1 MALDATDA
9 AYADYIASKGAMQG
23 PPPVGQADPTDTAYA
38 AYQASKNT
46 KGAPADVPNW
56 IDAALIGAGRF
67 VDKSAYGL
75 RSGVQSLLGNNVVN
89 AIDKL
94 GTTLGMAPSTSL
106 TPQAQAQNE
115 GIYSNLQQQQPVAT
129 FMGEMA
135 PTFAAGTPALQGLL
149 GAIQP
154 GSPQDRI
161 LSGMFGYGGMKLGD
175 LAGSLLGRLIGPKSM
190 NAATA
195 ANQYG
200 IPQTV
205 GQTTNFLKKPA
216 QITESVL
223 QNLPF
228 SAGVMSNASDATYGA
243 FNRAVSNTFGSDST
257 KLTPQVLGDA
267 KQALGTKIGDIAANN
282 SLSVTPTFAQSIA
295 DWSKWGEQN
304 LVGDSQTAFNKKLD
318 QIIGSIGDDGTIPGT
333 IYHANDSALGRMA
346 KSGADGDLRYGAAGL
361 RQTLRDAFDAS
372 ISDADAD
379 AWATTR
385 RQYQNLQIVANA
397 TKGSPEGTLSPA
409 QLLTQVNKAQ
419 PNAKFGAGND
429 LAQLAQWAPTN
440 IGDSIPNSGSI
451 QRAFYQNL
459 ITNPLSTA
467 AGLGGGIYGLN
478 EMRKE
483 GFGLRPADALLAPL
497 IMYGA
502 ARGLAGAPA
511 SAFTR
516 NLLERG
522 GQTLGQLATF
532 SRGAGAGEGVAGP
545 PLPIF
550 GPGFGQ

>member
-23 PPPVGQADPTDTAYA
+23 PPPVGQVDPTDTAYD

-46 KGAPADVPNW
+46 KSAPADVPNW

-129 FMGEMA
+129 FLGEMA
-135 PTFAAGTPALQGLL
+135 PSFAAGTPVLQGLL
-149 GAIQP
+149 AALQP
-154 GSPQDRI
+154 GSAADRAKAAA
-161 LSGMFGYGGMKLGD
+161 FGYGGMKLGD
-175 LAGSLLGRLIGPKSM
+175 LAGSALGRLFGPASM
-190 NAATA
+190 DAATA

-216 QITESVL
+216 QVTESVL

-243 FNRAVSNTFGSDST
+243 FNRAVSNTFGADST
-257 KLTPQVLGDA
+257 KLTPQVLGTA
-267 KQALGTKIGDIAANN
+267 KDTIGPQIGDIADRNV
-282 SLSVTPTFAQSIA
+282 LKVTPTFAQSIA
-295 DWSKWGEQN
+295 DWSTWAPN
-304 LVGDSQTAFNKKLD
+304 NIAGDSLTLFNKKLD
-318 QIIGSIGDDGTIPGT
+318 QIVNAIGPSGDIPGT
-333 IYHANDSALGRMA
+333 LYHSMDGVLGRMA
-346 KSGADGDLRYGAAGL
+346 NSGTDSDLRFGAAGL
-361 RQTLRDAFDAS
+361 RQTMRDGFDAS
-372 ISDADAD
+372 ISPADAD
-379 AWATTR
+379 AWSTLR
-385 RQYQNLQIVANA
+385 RQYQNVQIVANA
-397 TKGSPEGTLSPA
+397 AKGSPEGTISPS

-419 PNAKFGAGND
+419 KNAKFGAGND
-429 LAQLAQWAPTN
+429 LAKLAQWAQPN

-451 QRAFYQNL
+451 QRSFYQNL

-467 AGLGGGIYGLN
+467 AGIGGGLYGLN
-478 EMRKE
+478 EMKE
-483 GFGLRPADALLAPL
+483 KGFGIGPADALLAPL

-516 NLLERG
+516 NLLERS

-550 GPGFGQ
+550 GPVPGQ

>member
-23 PPPVGQADPTDTAYA
+23 PPPVGQVDPTDTAYA

-75 RSGVQSLLGNNVVN
+75 RSGVQSLLGDNVVN

-129 FMGEMA
+129 FLGEMA
-135 PTFAAGTPALQGLL
+135 PSFAAGTPVLQGLL
-149 GAIQP
+149 AALQP
-154 GSPQDRI
+154 GSAADRAKAAA
-161 LSGMFGYGGMKLGD
+161 FGYGGMKLGD
-175 LAGSLLGRLIGPKSM
+175 LAGSALGRLFGPASM
-190 NAATA
+190 DAATA

-216 QITESVL
+216 QVTESVL

-243 FNRAVSNTFGSDST
+243 FNRAVSNTFGADST
-257 KLTPQVLGDA
+257 KLTPQVLGTA
-267 KQALGTKIGDIAANN
+267 KDTIGPQIGDIADRNV
-282 SLSVTPTFAQSIA
+282 LKVTPTFAQSIA
-295 DWSKWGEQN
+295 DWSTWAPN
-304 LVGDSQTAFNKKLD
+304 NIAGDSLTLFNKKLD
-318 QIIGSIGDDGTIPGT
+318 QIVNAIGPSGDIPGT
-333 IYHANDSALGRMA
+333 LYHSMDGVLGRMA
-346 KSGADGDLRYGAAGL
+346 NSGTDSDLRFGAAGL
-361 RQTLRDAFDAS
+361 RQTMRDGFDAS
-372 ISDADAD
+372 ISPADAD
-379 AWATTR
+379 AWSTLR
-385 RQYQNLQIVANA
+385 RQYQNVQIVANA
-397 TKGSPEGTLSPA
+397 AKGSPEGTISPS

-419 PNAKFGAGND
+419 KNAKFGAGND
-429 LAQLAQWAPTN
+429 LAKLAQWAQPN

-451 QRAFYQNL
+451 QRSFYQNL

-467 AGLGGGIYGLN
+467 AGIGGGLYGLN
-478 EMRKE
+478 EMKE
-483 GFGLRPADALLAPL
+483 KGFGIGPADALLAPL

-516 NLLERG
+516 NLLERS

-550 GPGFGQ
+550 GPVPGQ

>member
-23 PPPVGQADPTDTAYA
+23 PPPVGQVDPTDTAYA

-75 RSGVQSLLGNNVVN
+75 RSGVQSLLGDNVVN

-129 FMGEMA
+129 FLGEMA
-135 PTFAAGTPALQGLL
+135 PSFAAGTPVLQGLL
-149 GAIQP
+149 AALQP
-154 GSPQDRI
+154 GSAADRAKAAA
-161 LSGMFGYGGMKLGD
+161 FGYGGMKLGD
-175 LAGSLLGRLIGPKSM
+175 LAGSALGRLFGPASM
-190 NAATA
+190 DAATA

-216 QITESVL
+216 QVTESVL

-243 FNRAVSNTFGSDST
+243 FNRAVSNTFGADST
-257 KLTPQVLGDA
+257 KLTPQVLGTA
-267 KQALGTKIGDIAANN
+267 KDTIGPQIGDIADRNV
-282 SLSVTPTFAQSIA
+282 LKVTPTFAQSIA
-295 DWSKWGEQN
+295 DWSTWAPN
-304 LVGDSQTAFNKKLD
+304 NIAGDSLTLFNKKLD
-318 QIIGSIGDDGTIPGT
+318 QIVNAIGPSGDIPGT
-333 IYHANDSALGRMA
+333 LYHSMDGVLGRMA
-346 KSGADGDLRYGAAGL
+346 NSGTDSDLRFGAAGL
-361 RQTLRDAFDAS
+361 RQTMRDGFDAS
-372 ISDADAD
+372 ISPADAD
-379 AWATTR
+379 AWSTLR
-385 RQYQNLQIVANA
+385 RQYQNVQIVANA
-397 TKGSPEGTLSPA
+397 AKGSPEGTISPS

-419 PNAKFGAGND
+419 KNAKFGAGND
-429 LAQLAQWAPTN
+429 LAKLAQWAQPN

-451 QRAFYQNL
+451 QRSFYQNL

-467 AGLGGGIYGLN
+467 AGIGGGLYGLN
-478 EMRKE
+478 EMKE
-483 GFGLRPADALLAPL
+483 KGFGIGPADALLAPL

-550 GPGFGQ
+550 GPVPGQ

>member
-23 PPPVGQADPTDTAYA
+23 PPPVGQVDPTDTAYS
-38 AYQASKNT
+38 AYLASKDA
-46 KGAPADVPNW
+46 KGAPTDVPNW

-75 RSGVQSLLGNNVVN
+75 RSGVQSLFGDNAVN

-129 FMGEMA
+129 FLGEMA
-135 PTFAAGTPALQGLL
+135 PSFAAGTPMLQGLL
-149 GAIQP
+149 AALQP
-154 GSPQDRI
+154 GSAADRAKAAA
-161 LSGMFGYGGMKLGD
+161 FGYGGMKLGD
-175 LAGSLLGRLIGPKSM
+175 LAGSALGRLFGPASM
-190 NAATA
+190 DAATA
-195 ANQYG
+195 SNQYG

-205 GQTTNFLKKPA
+205 GQTTNFLQKPA

-228 SAGVMSNASDATYGA
+228 SAGTMGSAADATFGQ
-243 FNRAVSNTFGSDST
+243 FNRAVSNTFGADST

-267 KQALGTKIGDIAANN
+267 KQALGTQIGDIAANN
-282 SLSVTPTFAQSIA
+282 SLNVTPTFAQSIA

-372 ISDADAD
+372 ISDADSD

-397 TKGSPEGTLSPA
+397 AKGSPEGTISPS
-409 QLLTQVNKAQ
+409 QLLTQVNRAQ
-419 PNAKFGAGND
+419 PNSKFGAGND
-429 LAQLAQWAPTN
+429 LSQLAQWAQPN
-440 IGDSIPNSGSI
+440 IGDTIPNSGTA
-451 QRAFYQNL
+451 QRGFYQSL
-459 ITNPLSTA
+459 LTNPLSTA
-467 AGLGGGIYGLN
+467 AGIGGGLYGLN
-478 EMRKE
+478 EMKE
-483 GFGLRPADALLAPL
+483 KGFGIGPADVLLAPL

-511 SAFTR
+511 SAATR
-516 NLLERG
+516 ALLQQG

-550 GPGFGQ
+550 GPGPGQ